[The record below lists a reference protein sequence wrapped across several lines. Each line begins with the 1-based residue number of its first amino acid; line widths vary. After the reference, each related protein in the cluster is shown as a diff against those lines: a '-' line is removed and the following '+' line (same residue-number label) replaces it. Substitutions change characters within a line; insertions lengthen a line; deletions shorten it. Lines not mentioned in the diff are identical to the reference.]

1 MRKQVMRSAHQ
12 LIKKLGVTLSEALKM
27 AWRAFKFRNRLTEW
41 VSVFYYKKKDG
52 SIRRALGTLD
62 TALFEYEAKGGKE
75 ENLTTIAY
83 YDMEANGFR
92 SFSIENLLPNQEK

>member
-1 MRKQVMRSAHQ
+1 MRKQVMKSAHQ

-27 AWRAFKFRNRLTEW
+27 AWRAFKLRNSLKEW

-62 TALFEYEAKGGKE
+62 TALFEYEAKGSNKE
-75 ENLTTIAY
+75 NYSSICY
-83 YDMEANGFR
+83 YDLEANGFR